1 MKIIINYDLIDKVR
15 EANTGFS
22 LRKFTTLV
30 GLTNGLVIPPMI
42 IGSELGNVPLTDT
55 LESILRI
62 LCISSLQS
70 FGYSYFGKYS
80 AIENLREL
88 SKKLKDIYV
97 ETDSELLKESYQYDI
112 EYSINFDSFPPK
124 LEEKKYIMVPV
135 YNEWGSNERS
145 LVQEHVVGSRTF
157 ALSYGEPEK
166 NKIYSYGRRRAY

>member
-1 MKIIINYDLIDKVR
+1 MKIIINYDIIDKVR

-80 AIENLREL
+80 AI
-88 SKKLKDIYV
+88 
-97 ETDSELLKESYQYDI
+97 
-112 EYSINFDSFPPK
+112 
-124 LEEKKYIMVPV
+124 
-135 YNEWGSNERS
+135 
-145 LVQEHVVGSRTF
+145 
-157 ALSYGEPEK
+157 
-166 NKIYSYGRRRAY
+166 